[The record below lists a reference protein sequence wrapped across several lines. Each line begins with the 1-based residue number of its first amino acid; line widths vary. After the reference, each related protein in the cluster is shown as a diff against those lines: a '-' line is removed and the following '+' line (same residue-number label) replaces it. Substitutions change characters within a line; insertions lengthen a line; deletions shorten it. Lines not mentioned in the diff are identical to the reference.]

1 MFELKASV
9 TVFTDTGV
17 TEDSIQVEDLSNWGE
32 DGILRSDYALY
43 LFSNKFSSAEPEII
57 LGVGQSNTMDVLI
70 ENKWYLNPGVNCR
83 IESTLVAIPL
93 LSNISSP
100 VEGTTA
106 YDSDNNNLLIYK
118 SNGWI
123 PVTDSLVPE
132 VILRSE
138 YNLVLNTPFMLPA
151 YSKKSTE
158 VLDYLKVVSGY
169 INQGAHPNKANY
181 ARQDCDYASA
191 LIYAAEYN
199 WGLAAYGNFY
209 EICNTLNDLD

>member
-123 PVTDSLVPE
+123 PVTDS
-132 VILRSE
+132 
-138 YNLVLNTPFMLPA
+138 
-151 YSKKSTE
+151 
-158 VLDYLKVVSGY
+158 
-169 INQGAHPNKANY
+169 
-181 ARQDCDYASA
+181 
-191 LIYAAEYN
+191 
-199 WGLAAYGNFY
+199 
-209 EICNTLNDLD
+209 